1 MDASTAAATLPLK
14 TESALTES
22 SHSPSKDTSMLD
34 SQSASQSSAGSK
46 VIKYERASESLL
58 ELQNS

>member
-1 MDASTAAATLPLK
+1 MDASTAAATMPLK

-22 SHSPSKDTSMLD
+22 SHSPSKDMSMQA
-34 SQSASQSSAGSK
+34 SQPASQSSVGSK
-46 VIKYERASESLL
+46 VFKYERASESLL